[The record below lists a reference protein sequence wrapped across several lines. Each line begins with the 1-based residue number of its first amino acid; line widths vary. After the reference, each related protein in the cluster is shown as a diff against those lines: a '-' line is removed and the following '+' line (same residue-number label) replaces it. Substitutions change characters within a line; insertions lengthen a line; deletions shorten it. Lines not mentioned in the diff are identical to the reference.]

1 MPGDVT
7 AAWNGA
13 RAAMLGADGSQLS
26 FSAAY
31 ASHMVLQQAPAR
43 AVVWGYAPSSTAAA
57 MLTLT
62 WFAGS
67 TATVA
72 TLSSFNSTAS
82 LWTAKLPPIK
92 ASHRVDGR
100 ATSYSLTISTGA
112 RHTSI
117 SDVLFGDVWV
127 CSGQS
132 NMAFLLEMDVDGQ
145 ELVQQ
150 ANAYP
155 ELRFMTTAKRT
166 ATTPQAD
173 ISVAAPWARS
183 SNVSVSNPD
192 PPHEQLG
199 VGDDPWLWMS
209 AVCWIYGRQLH
220 LARKVPIGLINTN
233 WGGSYIEDWSS
244 DEALAKCDSSQ
255 VGGIGD
261 CHPGMGHT
269 CPAQLWN
276 AMVVPL
282 LRITIRGAVWYQG
295 ESNVMRPAKY
305 ACQLGAMLTSWRS
318 SWNKASQGETAAD
331 FAFGV
336 VQISAVLAGDDTRAG
351 GGPLAYAL
359 LRWYQTAATG
369 ALPTPALPNTFLAV
383 THDLGDAASP
393 YGSVHTRYKQD
404 IAMRLALAARRHAYA
419 ESVSIGPLLREAV
432 TKASGEVLLSF
443 DGVGASGLSLPPMHV
458 EPAHQANWSG
468 ISPFELCTS
477 PNGSAPTMA
486 CAQGALLA
494 GGDLFVANMSVAAAS
509 ALCLANSSCAGFT
522 LRAAECSQQSEG
534 RVYFKRRH
542 VGANGDAAWRAYTK
556 EVPCSLESKLAGWAP
571 PASVQLVAS
580 GKALLLRAAEGNV
593 RPIACRHAWRAY
605 PCEHMGCGVYG
616 KAGGGLMVPP
626 SPFYVKL

>member
-1 MPGDVT
+1 
-7 AAWNGA
+7 
-13 RAAMLGADGSQLS
+13 MLEADGGQLS

-43 AVVWGYAPSSTAAA
+43 AVVWGFAPSSTAAA

-62 WFAGS
+62 SLAGS
-67 TATVA
+67 TVTVA
-72 TLSSFNSTAS
+72 TLASFNSTAS
-82 LWTAKLPPIK
+82 LWTAKLPPIR
-92 ASHRVDGR
+92 ASRLADGR
-100 ATSYSLTISTGA
+100 ATSYSLTISAGE

-132 NMAFLLEMDVDGQ
+132 NMAFLLEMDVDGR

-155 ELRFMTTAKRT
+155 ELRFITVAKRT

-173 ISVAAPWARS
+173 LSVAAPWARS
-183 SNVSVSNPD
+183 SNVSVSDNSTQR
-192 PPHEQLG
+192 EQLG

-209 AVCWIYGRQLH
+209 AVCWVYGRQLH

-233 WGGSYIEDWSS
+233 WGGSKIEDWSS

-261 CHPGMGHT
+261 CHPGMGRA

-276 AMVVPL
+276 AMVAPL
-282 LRITIRGAVWYQG
+282 LRVTIRGAVWYQG
-295 ESNVMRPAKY
+295 ESNSMRPAKY

-318 SWNKASQGETAAD
+318 SWHMASQGETAAD

-336 VQISAVLAGDDTRAG
+336 VQLSAVVASPDED
-351 GGPLAYAL
+351 PLEFTL
-359 LRWYQTAATG
+359 LRWYQTAGTG

-393 YGSVHTRYKQD
+393 YGSVHTRFKQD
-404 IAMRLALAARRHAYA
+404 IAMRLALAARRQAYA
-419 ESVSIGPLLREAV
+419 ENVSVGPLLREAV
-432 TKASGEVLLSF
+432 AKSSGEVLLRF
-443 DGVGASGLSLPPMHV
+443 DGVGASGLSLTPMHV

-468 ISPFELCTS
+468 VSPFELCTS
-477 PNGSAPTMA
+477 PSGSAPTMA
-486 CAQGALLA
+486 CARGALLA

-509 ALCLANSSCAGFT
+509 ALCLANTSCAGFT

-542 VGANGDAAWRAYTK
+542 VGANGDAAWRAYSK
-556 EVPCSLESKLAGWAP
+556 EVPCSLESGIAGWAP
-571 PASVQLVAS
+571 PASVRLVAS
-580 GKALLLRAAEGNV
+580 GKALLLRAAGGVLGEGSV

-616 KAGGGLMVPP
+616 GADGGLMVPP
-626 SPFYVKL
+626 SPFYAKL